1 MVYFFLKT
9 LDVSGQRLP
18 PPDPF
23 SHLKQMKKYLWSSLV
38 MTLLFLFVH
47 IYAFS

>member
-9 LDVSGQRLP
+9 LDVSGQHP
-18 PPDPF
+18 PSDPF
-23 SHLKQMKKYLWSSLV
+23 SHLKEMKTHLWSSLV
-38 MTLLFLFVH
+38 MTLLFLFVQ